1 MGMAMWNETVT
12 TCFEALSQHSV
23 GETT

>member
-1 MGMAMWNETVT
+1 MLNETVT

>member
-1 MGMAMWNETVT
+1 MWNETLT